1 MEERV
6 IFAPIRKCWLKYNQ
20 SVEFPRLQLTC
31 TRHTFAKR
39 WILNGGDIFRLQKLL
54 GHSNL
59 DIVKEY
65 VNMFGRDLTKDY
77 TSFNPLDT
85 LGTVRTAG
93 KIGFGK

>member
-1 MEERV
+1 M
-6 IFAPIRKCWLKYNQ
+6 KYNRKRGV
-20 SVEFPRLQLTC
+20 SKTSAHLY
-31 TRHTFAKR
+31 RHTFAKR

-65 VNMFGRDLTKDY
+65 VNMFGHDLTKDY

>member
-1 MEERV
+1 MQSTV
-6 IFAPIRKCWLKYNQ
+6 FSIRIYY
-20 SVEFPRLQLTC
+20 FY
-31 TRHTFAKR
+31 
-39 WILNGGDIFRLQKLL
+39 IFRLQKLL

>member
-1 MEERV
+1 MYSVTRMEERV
-6 IFAPIRKCWLKYNQ
+6 IFAPIRKCWRGVSKTSAHLY
-20 SVEFPRLQLTC
+20 
-31 TRHTFAKR
+31 RHTFAKR